1 MEKFSKSIKKED
13 FEEAMKLKQDL
24 VENENVPQEE
34 LDKVKVTTNK
44 IYKKNFALPEVAHND
59 YASEQLEE
67 LEIAE
72 KNLNANM
79 DNADLLKK
87 FILVTKEV
95 GKKLKEKYE
104 SQWNDPANGDAP

>member
-1 MEKFSKSIKKED
+1 MEKFSKSVKKED
-13 FEEAMKLKQDL
+13 FEEGMKLKQDL
-24 VENENVPQEE
+24 IDNENVDQEE
-34 LDKVKVTTNK
+34 LDKVRVTTTK

-87 FILVTKEV
+87 FIVVTFEV
-95 GKKLKEKYE
+95 KKKLKEKYE